1 MKYTVKKGGKKM
13 DGFKPFTFGN
23 TGPSVSITKN
33 GLTFNKAAVEKL
45 GSPQYTLLLIN
56 EDKKKLAVKKT
67 STTDALAVP
76 FCASIK
82 KGAPSVRWNSKEL
95 LKVIC
100 GMTGWD
106 LNADGCMG
114 YKVFASYDRSEG
126 ALIVNLMEAIENT

>member
-1 MKYTVKKGGKKM
+1 M